1 MKKLLFVG
9 LISLSCATARCQF
22 VDFSMEAEVLKTS
35 GGAPMPTSGLA
46 ILVAST
52 LDASFG
58 GPTDISFASGSD
70 DIELKRWD
78 LSAGFNTP
86 GVLAATSGSL
96 LLSGNWDATDPVQL
110 YWFPTLTLASSAP
123 GAGTSYGQ
131 YRDAVGGFQPGG
143 QIWTT
148 PSAGNT
154 RFLKFF
160 TSDATVLSAGGNSP
174 ASAGNA
180 SLTTVPEPSEYAM
193 VFGMFCFAGALIRRS
208 LKARSVRA

>member
-9 LISLSCATARCQF
+9 LISLSCATAHCQF
-22 VDFSMEAEVLKTS
+22 VDFSIEAEVLKTS
-35 GGAPMPTSGLA
+35 GGSPMPTSGLA
-46 ILVAST
+46 VLVAST
-52 LDASFG
+52 LDGSFG
-58 GPTDISFASGSD
+58 GPTDTSFASGSD
-70 DIELKRWD
+70 DIVLKKWD
-78 LSAGFNTP
+78 LTTGLNQP
-86 GVLAATSGSL
+86 GVLQDLSGTL
-96 LLSGNWDATDPVQL
+96 PLSGNWDSGDLVQL
-110 YWFPTLTLASSAP
+110 YWFPTLTLASSVP

-131 YRDAVGGFQPGG
+131 YRDAVGGFESGG

-148 PSAGNT
+148 PAPAAT

-160 TSDATVLSAGGNSP
+160 TTDATVLVAGGNSP

-193 VFGMFCFAGALIRRS
+193 IFGMFCFAGALIRRS